1 MWCFR
6 NVATVADQCVTTGK
20 EAAVCEPSQS
30 QNPSKRINSYNR
42 KNIRL
47 TLRLPFFPVDMTRVR
62 GHVKMAALFPLYIQ
76 TIDTSKGCLMTN
88 QVAAIHSL
96 FKALIHAFLK
106 LHEWTLC
113 PTCHT
118 HSFIRR
124 KQKRGKEVVKKKR
137 NLFGRMGNPGDIFFC
152 AVFSLWGQMPAGLP
166 PHCLPV
172 CVPVS
177 SALSN

>member
-1 MWCFR
+1 M
-6 NVATVADQCVTTGK
+6 ATVADQCVTTGK

-124 KQKRGKEVVKKKR
+124 KQKRGKEVVKKKE
-137 NLFGRMGNPGDIFFC
+137 P
-152 AVFSLWGQMPAGLP
+152 LW
-166 PHCLPV
+166 
-172 CVPVS
+172 
-177 SALSN
+177 